1 MNFICKLSTGKE
13 HKKILSAICVLPI
26 VYNTAKVTSKKSFR
40 KLLFLF
46 HVVDVVDEQN
56 DSAVSITLAVI
67 P

>member
-13 HKKILSAICVLPI
+13 HQKILSAICVLPI